1 MDVYKMQQK
10 YKITKKEIKNEA
22 AEQAKEFIDLIKKP
36 ITDPLEYER
45 VLNLKDFQL
54 ATLRRAGILN
64 DDNRSMYFAAV
75 FKTVVE
81 QYWKQVDL
89 PEDDRDI
96 YNNSYT
102 DDGLKKVQ
110 KGYLKLLQSRA
121 RTYKKEITDWWT
133 QRDIED
139 AYFKEPNKKTNGKA
153 DDN

>member
-110 KGYLKLLQSRA
+110 KQYLKVLQSRA
-121 RTYKKEITDWWT
+121 RTYKKEITDWWK
-133 QRDIED
+133 QREAED
-139 AYFKEPNKKTNGKA
+139 VYFKKPNKKTNGKA

>member
-1 MDVYKMQQK
+1 MDAYKMQRK
-10 YKITKKEIKNEA
+10 FKITKNEIRDA
-22 AEQAKEFIDLIKKP
+22 AIEQSDEFIDLIEKP

-54 ATLRRAGILN
+54 ATLKRAGILN
-64 DDNRSMYFAAV
+64 DDNRTMYLAAV

-110 KGYLKLLQSRA
+110 KKYLKELQSRA
-121 RTYKKEITDWWT
+121 RTYKKQITDWWE
-133 QRDIED
+133 QREAED
-139 AYFKEPNKKTNGKA
+139 VYFKKPNKKTNGKA